1 MTKRRRIIGASVLAC
16 SLSLL
21 IVYVILASRRETPKV
36 MSSCKLRTIGV
47 AALLQPAVPAT
58 RSATRPTTRSVDAPE
73 AVELPHDP

>member
-1 MTKRRRIIGASVLAC
+1 MDPIRPILRVAVLVC

-36 MSSCKLRTIGV
+36 MSSSKLRTIGV

-58 RSATRPTTRSVDAPE
+58 LPTTRSATRPTTR
-73 AVELPHDP
+73 